1 MIATKNLTDRSVQST
16 EWNMTLLSDSELK
29 RLEKKHAVG
38 ISSRAVVE
46 AFQIKGARFSEATLR
61 KYVQLGLLPKSKRVG
76 ARGRHR
82 GSSGLYPVMIVR
94 LVNDIKAA
102 LDAGSTLD
110 EVRIGRVGLEG
121 EVDTLRL
128 AGERALSRF
137 YEAAETFPERPAR
150 VVLKREI
157 DEHRRAIE
165 NATRDLE
172 RFAARL
178 SRRPARTQI
187 ANRDEREARA

>member
-1 MIATKNLTDRSVQST
+1 
-16 EWNMTLLSDSELK
+16 MTLLTDNELK
-29 RLEKKHAVG
+29 RLEKKHQVG

-46 AFQIKGARFSEATLR
+46 AFQSKGARFSEATLR
-61 KYVQLGLLPKSKRVG
+61 KYVQLGLLPKSQRVG

-121 EVDTLRL
+121 EVDSLRIASERSL
-128 AGERALSRF
+128 ARF
-137 YEAAETFPERPAR
+137 YEAAETHPDRTLR
-150 VVLKREI
+150 STLRREVE
-157 DEHRRAIE
+157 EHRRALDGV
-165 NATRDLE
+165 TRELE

-178 SRRPARTQI
+178 ARRPARHAVI
-187 ANRDEREARA
+187 PREEREARA

>member
-1 MIATKNLTDRSVQST
+1 
-16 EWNMTLLSDSELK
+16 MTLLSDAELR
-29 RLEKKHAVG
+29 RLEKKHSVG

-46 AFQIKGARFSEATLR
+46 AFQTKGARFSEATLR

-76 ARGRHR
+76 MAGRHR
-82 GSSGLYPVMIVR
+82 GSSGLYPVTIVR

-102 LDAGSTLD
+102 LDAGATLD

-128 AGERALSRF
+128 ASERTLARF
-137 YEAAETFPERPAR
+137 YEAAETHPDKPAR
-150 VVLKREI
+150 PTLRREI
-157 DEHRRAIE
+157 EEHRRAIE
-165 NATRDLE
+165 SATRSLE

-178 SRRPARTQI
+178 ARRPERLLYAD
-187 ANRDEREARA
+187 RDEREARA

>member
-1 MIATKNLTDRSVQST
+1 
-16 EWNMTLLSDSELK
+16 MTLLSDSELK

-46 AFQIKGARFSEATLR
+46 AFQDKGARFSEATLR
-61 KYVQLGLLPKSKRVG
+61 KYVQLGLLPKSQRVG
-76 ARGRHR
+76 TRGRHR
-82 GSSGLYPVMIVR
+82 GSTGLYPVMIVR

-121 EVDTLRL
+121 EVDTLRI
-128 AGERALSRF
+128 AGERALARF
-137 YEAAETFPERPAR
+137 YEAAETHPQRGARP
-150 VVLKREI
+150 VLRREV
-157 DEHRRAIE
+157 DDHRRALE
-165 NATRDLE
+165 SVTRDLE

-178 SRRPARTQI
+178 ARRPQRAQI
-187 ANRDEREARA
+187 ADRDEREAKQ